1 MTTSTTSEKSVEVP
15 SGLDDLEGKISDKR
29 AAIDRLEAVSN
40 EIDALYGSAADMDG
54 SSRETVAQEMQKLQ
68 HEVVSVA
75 SIDELEAA
83 KDRIADIIAA
93 PYRQAVIR
101 ARTTV
106 CETVGIGGRL
116 YGETIEELNETLQ
129 RCESDELRSM
139 ETSLNQIQDQLTT
152 LPDAAQTAV
161 GELLLDQTY
170 PYLTEPETR
179 LKPVIDTV
187 EAQSDALE
195 AVDNALAGLTWGPA
209 TPLAHNSEYYDDS
222 VSAVDADTIV
232 QYVNTVDDRLAD
244 TDGLN
249 LRPVCQAHLSQGLP
263 VEKPAG
269 LVELFEGLSHRITL
283 CASHETAYVRASTL
297 VDRIEDPSA
306 HEAGDVAGYIDEV
319 DGFVESPSGDEPAHR
334 LAGKLSQLADAYQQ
348 WAETYASWLTR
359 DAVAIAAVDSLTEL
373 PDYDS
378 PAEAIDLTGQ
388 EVTTEMVADR
398 PTAAVAVRE
407 AYEAWVETLRG
418 EASADGEANIDTLLA
433 LVRGEAVSASD
444 VDPEEF
450 ATLSELLGG
459 ELMLNLTNGPKEA

>member
-1 MTTSTTSEKSVEVP
+1 MTMSTTSEESVEVP
-15 SGLDDLEGKISDKR
+15 SGLDDLEHKISDKR
-29 AAIDRLEAVSN
+29 AVIERLETVSN
-40 EIDALYGSAADMDG
+40 EINALYGSAAEMDR
-54 SSRETVAQEMQKLQ
+54 SSRETVAQEMQQLQ

-83 KDRIADIIAA
+83 KDRIVEIITA

-106 CETVGIGGRL
+106 CETVGIDGRL
-116 YGETIEELNETLQ
+116 DAETIEDLNETLQ

-139 ETSLNQIQDQLTT
+139 ETSLKQIQDQLTT

-161 GELLLDQTY
+161 GELLLDQTHR
-170 PYLTEPETR
+170 YLTEPETR

-195 AVDNALAGLTWGPA
+195 AVDDALAGVTWGPT
-209 TPLAHNSEYYDDS
+209 TPLANNSEYYGDS
-222 VSAVDADTIV
+222 VTAVDAETVV
-232 QYVNTVDDRLAD
+232 QYICTVEDRVVD

-269 LVELFEGLSHRITL
+269 LVELFEGLSHRITQ
-283 CASHETAYVRASTL
+283 CASHETAYVHASTL
-297 VDRIEDPSA
+297 VDRVEDQSA
-306 HEAGDVAGYIDEV
+306 HEAADVTGYIDEV
-319 DGFVESPSGDEPAHR
+319 DSFVESPSGDEPAHR
-334 LAGKLSQLADAYQQ
+334 LAGKLSQLVDAYQQ
-348 WAETYASWLTR
+348 WAETYTSWLTR
-359 DAVAIAAVDSLTEL
+359 DGVAIAAVDSLTEF

-378 PAEAIDLTGQ
+378 PAEAINLTGQ
-388 EVTTEMVADR
+388 EVTDEMVAER
-398 PTAAVAVRE
+398 PKAAVAARE

-418 EASADGEANIDTLLA
+418 EASADGEANIDNLLA
-433 LVRGEAVSASD
+433 LVRGETVSASD

-450 ATLSELLGG
+450 ATLGELLGS